1 MINNSQ
7 NTEPKKKR
15 IRKTSHVE
23 ISQAEM
29 EIFKKETYPHEKLS
43 NKDFIL
49 RLYLDVN
56 SKKANITFPPENF
69 TNNKRLQ
76 ITISIYENE
85 KAEIEHKGM
94 NPREYIAN
102 TFRSAL
108 YGDNYIS
115 SDYSI
120 NVAEIS
126 KLFKKLTV
134 QLRNLRFLFE
144 DCPPEERAILIENT
158 LKLEEKI
165 SKFADSPNLNQ
176 FFEPLQISRKYTS
189 RKRNLKAE

>member
-43 NKDFIL
+43 NKDFLL

-56 SKKANITFPPENF
+56 SKKANLAFPPENF
-69 TNNKRLQ
+69 ANNKRLQ

-102 TFRSAL
+102 AFRSAL

-115 SDYSI
+115 SDYYI
-120 NVAEIS
+120 NTFEIS
-126 KLFKKLTV
+126 KLFKKLSV
-134 QLRNLRFLFE
+134 QLRNLRALFE
-144 DCPPEERAILIENT
+144 ECPPEERARLIENAI
-158 LKLEEKI
+158 KLEEKI
-165 SKFADSPNLNQ
+165 SKFADSPNLKQ
-176 FFEPLQISRKYTS
+176 FFEPLQIKRKFTS
-189 RKRNLKAE
+189 RKRNLKAK

>member
-7 NTEPKKKR
+7 NIEPKKKR
-15 IRKTSHVE
+15 IRETSHVE
-23 ISQAEM
+23 ISQNKM
-29 EIFKKETYPHEKLS
+29 EKFKRELYPYEKIS

-49 RLYLDVN
+49 RLCLDAN
-56 SKKANITFPPENF
+56 SKKANITFPPKNF
-69 TNNKRLQ
+69 INNKRLQ

-102 TFRSAL
+102 AFRSAL

-115 SDYSI
+115 SDYYV
-120 NVAEIS
+120 NTAEIS

-134 QLRNLRFLFE
+134 QLRNLRALFE
-144 DCPPEERAILIENT
+144 ECPPEERALLIENT
-158 LKLEEKI
+158 AKLIDKI
-165 SKFADSPNLNQ
+165 SKFADAPNLNK
-176 FFEPLQISRKYTS
+176 FFEPLQIRRKFTS
-189 RKRNLKAE
+189 RKRNLKAK

>member
-15 IRKTSHVE
+15 IRETSHVE
-23 ISQAEM
+23 ISQNKM
-29 EIFKKETYPHEKLS
+29 EKFKREIYPYEKLS

-49 RLYLDVN
+49 RLCLDVN
-56 SKKANITFPPENF
+56 SKKANLAFPPENF
-69 TNNKRLQ
+69 ANNKRLQ

-102 TFRSAL
+102 AFRSAL

-120 NVAEIS
+120 NAAEIS
-126 KLFKKLTV
+126 KFFKKLTV
-134 QLRNLRFLFE
+134 QLRTLRLLFE
-144 DCPPEERAILIENT
+144 QCPPEERALLIENT
-158 LKLEEKI
+158 IKLEDKI
-165 SKFADSPNLNQ
+165 SKFADAPNLNK
-176 FFEPLQISRKYTS
+176 FFEPLQIRRRFTS
-189 RKRNLKAE
+189 RKRNLKVE